1 MQRESCMKRKLRV
14 LLVEDNQAIA
24 NQIIGFL
31 QGHGWDV
38 DYAATGKLGVTLALE
53 HTFDVV
59 ILDLNLPDIDGLRV
73 CEKLSIMLAP
83 TYQY

>member
-1 MQRESCMKRKLRV
+1 MKRKLRV

-38 DYAATGKLGVTLALE
+38 DYAATG
-53 HTFDVV
+53 
-59 ILDLNLPDIDGLRV
+59 
-73 CEKLSIMLAP
+73 
-83 TYQY
+83 